1 MALLLVNLDV
11 MGSGNDEDQV
21 LRMPLDEDMIA
32 FDRAIATTQN
42 ISASEVVA
50 INIVDLSRADT
61 QSLTVSLLG
70 WF

>member
-1 MALLLVNLDV
+1 
-11 MGSGNDEDQV
+11 MGSGNDDDQV

-32 FDRAIATTQN
+32 FDRAISTTQN